1 MYSEVEMFPSLKP
14 IDSMVLTSSVEDK
27 STLKSAVI
35 EEEQEVSF
43 CGSSNSSVFV
53 ASFLPSSFSDLLGVK
68 LSEGTAAVIV
78 VFFSDDSVLDGSVV
92 FEIAVLRAAT
102 DVSKKHK
109 TNYDQKLQIF
119 HTPNKIFEI

>member
-14 IDSMVLTSSVEDK
+14 IDSIVLTSSVEDK

-35 EEEQEVSF
+35 EEEVLF
-43 CGSSNSSVFV
+43 FGSIDSSVLV

-92 FEIAVLRAAT
+92 FEMVVLRAAT
-102 DVSKKHK
+102 DVSKNIRPLMIK
-109 TNYDQKLQIF
+109 NDEYLRQ
-119 HTPNKIFEI
+119 